1 MPESGNFKNVLMKK
15 VSSVEEYIETNE
27 KWSDALAQLRDVLL
41 QTELEETL
49 KWSIPTYTINGK
61 NVCGIGAFKEHFG
74 VWFFQ
79 GVFLKDE
86 LGILRNAQEG
96 KTKAMRQLNFSS
108 IDEIDKNVLLRYVKE
123 AIANQKAGKEVKPD
137 RSKKETIVPDE
148 LKVAF
153 NANSV
158 LEAAFKSLTP
168 YKQREYCEHIASA
181 KREATK
187 HSRLEK
193 IKPMIIQGIGLH
205 DKYKNC

>member
-1 MPESGNFKNVLMKK
+1 MKK
-15 VSSVEEYIETNE
+15 ATSVEEYIETNE
-27 KWSDALAQLRDVLL
+27 KWSDALSQLREVLL
-41 QTELEETL
+41 QTELVETL

-61 NVCGIGAFKEHFG
+61 NVCGIGAFKNHFG

-96 KTKAMRQLNFSS
+96 KTKAMRQLNFNS
-108 IDEIDKNVLLRYVKE
+108 IEEVDKQILLQYVKE
-123 AIANQKAGKEVKPD
+123 AIENQKAGKEVKPN
-137 RSKKETIVPDE
+137 RTKKKTVIPLE
-148 LKVAF
+148 
-153 NANSV
+153 
-158 LEAAFKSLTP
+158 LEAEFDKNEDLAIAFKNLTP

-187 HSRLEK
+187 TSRLEK
-193 IKPMIIQGIGLH
+193 IKPMILQGIGLH

>member
-1 MPESGNFKNVLMKK
+1 MKK
-15 VSSVEEYIETNE
+15 VTTVEEYIETNE
-27 KWSDALAQLRDVLL
+27 KWSEALSQLREVML
-41 QTELEETL
+41 QTELVETL

-61 NVCGIGAFKEHFG
+61 NVCGIGAFKNHFG

-108 IDEIDKNVLLRYVKE
+108 IEEVDKKVLLQYVKE
-123 AIANQKAGKEVKPD
+123 AIENQKAGKEVKSD
-137 RSKKETIVPDE
+137 RTKKETIIPSE
-148 LKVAF
+148 LQVEFDNDK
-153 NANSV
+153 NLQN
-158 LEAAFKSLTP
+158 AFKSLTP

-187 HSRLEK
+187 TSRLEK
-193 IKPMIIQGIGLH
+193 IKPMILQGIGLH